1 MKTHSLCPREL
12 PTSLQQRRQAAGL
25 RLCDLAQIAGF
36 SVSKVFRIE
45 KAPLRAR
52 VADLVAI
59 DRALDAAEREAGGGP
74 DFPAALSAAVEPGR

>member
-1 MKTHSLCPREL
+1 MKTNPPRSRNL
-12 PTSLQQRRQAAGL
+12 PTTLKQRRQAAGL

-59 DRALDAAEREAGGGP
+59 DRALDAAERAAAGEPG
-74 DFPAALSAAVEPGR
+74 FHEALSVAVEPG